1 MGTVFPWHGQQIVL
15 IRAERPAIMTEFER
29 TTTEALGGIKQ
40 SIDDQGRQL
49 NAVFKILNGN
59 GQPGLVQL
67 AAKITEAHQMNHP
80 PGCPSISS
88 IHERVCGI
96 EYENRQRSSFG
107 VTMRQGLILTAISG
121 AVALVAA
128 TIPCVI
134 VWFSKR

>member
-67 AAKITEAHQMNHP
+67 AAKIT
-80 PGCPSISS
+80 S